1 MSSSSRS
8 RSARPPGS
16 TSAANNTA
24 CATGSINSTSSHFSI
39 IPTFIGDPT
48 NPTGSPPPSP
58 GQGAQGSQGGLPQP
72 GIQSSAQLYRSARHE
87 FFHLSLVLRLAALP
101 SFFDLGLT
109 IDTRMGMLSWYYA
122 RTVRAVYT
130 FLLLGVPSA
139 IVIATAA

>member
-24 CATGSINSTSSHFSI
+24 CATGSTNSTSSHFSI
-39 IPTFIGDPT
+39 IPTFTGDLT
-48 NPTGSPPPSP
+48 NPTGSPPPPP
-58 GQGAQGSQGGLPQP
+58 GQGGQGGLPQP
-72 GIQSSAQLYRSARHE
+72 GIQSSAQFARHE

-101 SFFDLGLT
+101 SFFDLGRT

-122 RTVRAVYT
+122 RTVRTVYT